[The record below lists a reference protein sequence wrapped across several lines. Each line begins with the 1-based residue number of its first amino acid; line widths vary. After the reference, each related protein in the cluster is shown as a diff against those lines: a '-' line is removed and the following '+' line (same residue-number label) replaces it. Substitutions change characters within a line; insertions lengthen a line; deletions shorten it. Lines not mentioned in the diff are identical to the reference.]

1 MRFIITKS
9 KIIFLKKKKIVVIGD
24 LSLSPSYGGVLTS
37 YGLFNFLRKL
47 KNYKKY
53 IIETIPFYSFSLN
66 SPLYGFDNL
75 SYIERFFFKKN
86 IYPFNFKKN
95 ISYLPDNFYEFSK
108 VYKKILQKKI
118 FIDELIKIKSADL
131 ILINAEGALVE
142 NYENPRSIKKSTLYY
157 LFLLY
162 LLKKFNK
169 IKANKDIIILNHCFF
184 PPKKLEDKF
193 ISYYSI
199 LNKII
204 VRDKMSLN
212 KINNK
217 DFKLKP
223 IFFPD
228 FIFHNK
234 QIVNYSNHFKYKKFC
249 EKHKNNYIILSDSA
263 HMNRPNVK
271 LNYRKFYTNLLK
283 ILKKKNIKVIFLN
296 GNNPTMQNYI
306 SELTH
311 ANNIIEIRMDNTLPE
326 DLIFLI
332 KNCKFM
338 ISGRWHFSLL
348 SFRFCKPLILFDTD
362 SPKTKALSKEIYNNN
377 KFYLTSKDFNS
388 SKENLQK
395 KINIFLQSSKVIKRL
410 FKLKNTNLDKKLKE
424 QEVFFNKLIL

>member
-1 MRFIITKS
+1 
-9 KIIFLKKKKIVVIGD
+9 
-24 LSLSPSYGGVLTS
+24 
-37 YGLFNFLRKL
+37 
-47 KNYKKY
+47 
-53 IIETIPFYSFSLN
+53 
-66 SPLYGFDNL
+66 
-75 SYIERFFFKKN
+75 
-86 IYPFNFKKN
+86 
-95 ISYLPDNFYEFSK
+95 
-108 VYKKILQKKI
+108 
-118 FIDELIKIKSADL
+118 
-131 ILINAEGALVE
+131 
-142 NYENPRSIKKSTLYY
+142 
-157 LFLLY
+157 
-162 LLKKFNK
+162 
-169 IKANKDIIILNHCFF
+169 
-184 PPKKLEDKF
+184 
-193 ISYYSI
+193 
-199 LNKII
+199 
-204 VRDKMSLN
+204 MSLN